1 MITLK
6 PHYYKHLIKLAL
18 REDLNTTGDVSTNAV
33 FTGKETGTFRL
44 TAKSRGVLC
53 GTEVFCEAFRQID
66 KKLTVDFYYADG
78 DILTPGT
85 VTARVHGSIRSILMG
100 ERTALNFISHLSGIA
115 TRAHELVSIARSAA
129 QNRSQNNQQP
139 CVRIL
144 DTRKTLPGYRML
156 QKYAVSIGGAEN
168 HRIGLYDMVMLKD
181 NHIDAAGS
189 ITLAVEKVR
198 KRWGSKYKIE
208 VEARTL
214 KDVEEALSLNVDRI
228 MLDNM
233 DNETIQKAIKIING
247 KIETEAS
254 GNMNEHRLSELAD
267 SGLTFISFGELTHSV
282 KAFDFSLKHEKPE

>member
-1 MITLK
+1 MISLK
-6 PHYYKHLIKLAL
+6 PNYYKHLVKLAL
-18 REDLNTTGDVSTNAV
+18 KEDLNTIGDVSTNAV

-44 TAKSRGVLC
+44 TAKADGILC
-53 GTEVFCEAFRQID
+53 GTAVFREVFRQID
-66 KKLTVDFYYADG
+66 KNLTIDFYYADG
-78 DILTPGT
+78 DTLTPGT
-85 VTARVHGSIRSILMG
+85 ITARVHGSIRSILMG

-129 QNRSQNNQQP
+129 QNSQQP

-189 ITLAVEKVR
+189 ITQAVKKVQ
-198 KRWGSKYKIE
+198 KRWGNKYKIE

-214 KDVEEALSLNVDRI
+214 ADVQEALSLNVDRI

-233 DNETIQKAIKIING
+233 DNDSIRKAIAIINNR
-247 KIETEAS
+247 IETEAS
-254 GNMNEHRLSELAD
+254 GNMNDQRLAELAD

-282 KAFDFSLKHEKPE
+282 KAFDFSLKHEKPET

>member
-1 MITLK
+1 MISLK
-6 PHYYKHLIKLAL
+6 PHYYKHLVKLAL
-18 REDLNTTGDVSTNAV
+18 KEDLNTIGDISTNAV

-44 TAKSRGVLC
+44 TAKSQGILC
-53 GTEVFCEAFRQID
+53 GTAVFREVFNQID
-66 KKLTVDFYYADG
+66 KKLTVDFYYSDG
-78 DILTPGT
+78 DTLTLGT

-115 TRAHELVSIARSAA
+115 TRAHELVSIAHSAA
-129 QNRSQNNQQP
+129 HSCTQDKQQ

-189 ITLAVEKVR
+189 ITKAVEKVR
-198 KRWGSKYKIE
+198 KRWGNKYKIE

-214 KDVEEALSLNVDRI
+214 SDVEEALSLNVDRI

-233 DNETIQKAIKIING
+233 DNNTIQKAIKIING

-254 GNMNEHRLSELAD
+254 GNMNERRLAELAN